1 MTQLAEIS
9 PVDRAR
15 RVIAVT
21 ASAWHVA
28 PRAPRRSLS
37 IRVLKHLQRSAASSA
52 PRHALL
58 AHSW

>member
-9 PVDRAR
+9 PVDRAH

-37 IRVLKHLQRSAASSA
+37 IRMLKRLRFNA
-52 PRHALL
+52 PANAPSHVLL